1 MARRAHRHIIIVLSL
16 LVGVGGWI
24 ASVQSAWSDIYVS
37 ETNGVLTF
45 TDRPTKRGFKIYL
58 IRRAFRAFR
67 GKESADYDRL
77 IASACQNHGVEF
89 ALVKALIKAES
100 AFDPSAI
107 SRAGAQGL
115 MQLMPQTA
123 ELHQVKDAYAPEDNI
138 GGGVR
143 HLRML
148 LDRFGGD
155 LTLTLAAYNAG
166 AEAVKRYNGVPPYR
180 ETQDYVQRVLQYRE
194 QYVAQYGDSPV
205 VSAQHALL
213 R

>member
-1 MARRAHRHIIIVLSL
+1 MARRIYSRIAIL
-16 LVGVGGWI
+16 LTLLAGVGELAVGVQPI
-24 ASVQSAWSDIYVS
+24 EADIYVS
-37 ETNGVLTF
+37 HENGVSTY

-123 ELHQVKDAYAPEDNI
+123 ELHKVKDAYAPEDNI
-138 GGGVR
+138 AGGVR

-166 AEAVKRYNGVPPYR
+166 AEKVKRYNGVPPYR

-194 QYVAQYGDSPV
+194 KYLEQYGTSSQ
-205 VSAQHALL
+205 VSAHHAILH
-213 R
+213 